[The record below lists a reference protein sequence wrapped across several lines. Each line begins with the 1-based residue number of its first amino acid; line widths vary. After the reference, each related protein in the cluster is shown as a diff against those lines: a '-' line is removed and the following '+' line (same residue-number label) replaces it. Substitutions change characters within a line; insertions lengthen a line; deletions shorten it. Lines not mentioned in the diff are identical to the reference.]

1 MLSIPVRT
9 VFLNHAFFHFDFLTP
24 NIWQS
29 DDVVR
34 FRKRREVWLRAS
46 PKHTLTK
53 DKDSPRCVQCNLRAV
68 GQPMLLDN
76 GWLSNTATV
85 RGQTRGPIR
94 IYPTSTP
101 SLLSKWYG
109 LPCERSFD
117 THTQYIHTPG
127 TSFITVLNR
136 QLCIFL
142 SAYIPQS
149 GVGSC
154 CNVTVCFFTNAC
166 QPLLNVTFAE

>member
-117 THTQYIHTPG
+117 THTQYIHSIYTHLGPLSSPFLTG
-127 TSFITVLNR
+127 NYAYSS
-136 QLCIFL
+136 QPIFH
-142 SAYIPQS
+142 SPVW
-149 GVGSC
+149 GV
-154 CNVTVCFFTNAC
+154 VVM
-166 QPLLNVTFAE
+166 